1 MGSRYPPGFYD
12 DETLK
17 AIEGTF
23 HEVCEAL
30 SRTEPSFGCDN
41 DGLRVAVVQQ
51 LLKLV
56 EQGVTSPEEL
66 RTLTVGHFTAQ
77 PSV

>member
-12 DETLK
+12 DDTLN

-23 HEVCEAL
+23 RDVCETLA
-30 SRTEPSFGCDN
+30 RTEPSFGCDN
-41 DGLRVAVVQQ
+41 DGLRLAVVQQ

-56 EQGVTSPEEL
+56 EQGVTNSEDL
-66 RTLTVGHFTAQ
+66 RTLTLSHFTHL
-77 PSV
+77 PRV